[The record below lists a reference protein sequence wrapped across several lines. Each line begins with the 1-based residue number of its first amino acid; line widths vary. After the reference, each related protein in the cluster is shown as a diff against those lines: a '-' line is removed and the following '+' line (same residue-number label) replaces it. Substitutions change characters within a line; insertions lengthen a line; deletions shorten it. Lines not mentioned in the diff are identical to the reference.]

1 MAINTLQEK
10 YLTELSHIHDSEHRF
25 VAAQQEMHAKA
36 TDPALKAGLEKHI
49 AQTGQQIENLHRVYE
64 LLSEKPDRAECGI
77 CSGLIKNAQSGL
89 EVEDAALRD
98 CFIGGAA
105 TMVEHYEV
113 GVYRGLINGAE
124 LMGKTEV
131 AQLLRQNLQ
140 QEEETAQHLESSEP
154 MLLQTAKQREASAA

>member
-1 MAINTLQEK
+1 MAISTLQEK

-77 CSGLIKNAQSGL
+77 CSGLNEIHRSKLRSIDGFL
-89 EVEDAALRD
+89 AA
-98 CFIGGAA
+98 
-105 TMVEHYEV
+105 
-113 GVYRGLINGAE
+113 
-124 LMGKTEV
+124 
-131 AQLLRQNLQ
+131 
-140 QEEETAQHLESSEP
+140 
-154 MLLQTAKQREASAA
+154 